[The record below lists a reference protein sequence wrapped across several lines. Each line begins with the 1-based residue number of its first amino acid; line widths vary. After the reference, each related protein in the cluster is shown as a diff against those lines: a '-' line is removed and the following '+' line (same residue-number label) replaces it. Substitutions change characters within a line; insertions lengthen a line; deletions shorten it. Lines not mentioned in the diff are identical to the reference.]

1 VPLVEVDLSETTT
14 PEEAEAAL
22 LSACRAGDRSAI
34 RALYDGHVRDVMR
47 TARRLGLPP
56 SEIEDVAQEVFT
68 VAFREIQKVE
78 PGRLSAWLFRLT
90 SNRVNDRHRRRRVRD
105 TFAKLFPTSVE
116 PPDET
121 DPERVLLQRDAEGR
135 VARILARM
143 TRKKREVFVLF
154 EIEGLPGEE
163 IAERVGAPIDTVWT
177 RLYHARRE
185 FARIGRSL
193 EVLEEARSMRGH
205 S

>member
-1 VPLVEVDLSETTT
+1 
-14 PEEAEAAL
+14 
-22 LSACRAGDRSAI
+22 
-34 RALYDGHVRDVMR
+34 MR
-47 TARRLGLPP
+47 VARRLGLPQ
-56 SEIEDVAQEVFT
+56 SEVEDVAQEVFT
-68 VAFREIQKVE
+68 VAFREIHKVE
-78 PGRLSAWLFRLT
+78 PGCLSAWLFRLT

-105 TFAKLFPTSVE
+105 TFAKIFPVSSE
-116 PPDET
+116 PSDDA

-135 VARILARM
+135 VARILGRM
-143 TRKKREVFVLF
+143 TRKKRDVFVLF

-163 IAERVGAPIDTVWT
+163 IAARVGAPIDTVWT

-193 EVLEEARSMRGH
+193 EVLEEARSMRGR